1 MLDQY
6 FSRRCVLNRLRAGLF
21 GPYLET
27 LVDSLDQQGYSHS
40 SICTCLYASDKFG
53 QWMSRQGYSAG
64 DVTPV
69 LVQRYVD
76 ELRRTHH
83 GTARPKAGRSL
94 NHLVRLLRQEG
105 LVRELPGRPD
115 TEVEQWLVRYDTHL
129 KCLVGAAANTRD
141 RYETIVRR
149 FLTNQFGAGRVCW
162 KTLTAEHVSDFVRQ
176 DASARSGLG
185 RKQPGVAVR
194 SLLRFLVFCGE
205 IESGLDAAIPKVPR
219 WQHATLP
226 RHLTDDQV
234 ASLLASCD
242 SATAT
247 GQRDRAVLLL
257 LARLGL
263 RAGELA
269 QLRLEDIDWHGGHL
283 VVRASK
289 TYRERCLPLTQE
301 LGDALVVYLREARP
315 ASTHREVFLS
325 AHPPFAPLSGPSS
338 VSWLVRRACRRAGF
352 PAELQVS
359 AHALRHSA
367 ATRMVCQGASF
378 KAVADVLGHQ
388 SLQTTGLYAKLDLA
402 TLAQVALPW
411 PGAQS

>member
-1 MLDQY
+1 MLDHY
-6 FSRRCVLNRLRAGLF
+6 FSRRCVLSRLRAGLF
-21 GPYLET
+21 GPYLEP
-27 LVDSLDQQGYSHS
+27 LVDSLDQQGYSRS

-53 QWMSRQGYSAG
+53 RWMSRQGHGAG

-76 ELRRTHH
+76 ELKRTR
-83 GTARPKAGRSL
+83 GTARPKGGRSL
-94 NHLVRLLRQEG
+94 NHLVNVLRQEG
-105 LVRELPGRPD
+105 LVRELPKQQE
-115 TEVEQWLVRYDTHL
+115 TEVEQWMVRYDTHL
-129 KCLVGAAANTRD
+129 ERVVGAAANTRD

-149 FLTNQFGAGRVCW
+149 FLVDHFGTGPVCW
-162 KTLTAEHVSDFVRQ
+162 QTLTAKHVSDFVRQ
-176 DASARSGLG
+176 DAIARRRLG

-226 RHLTDDQV
+226 RHLTADQV
-234 ASLLASCD
+234 ASLLASCN
-242 SATAT
+242 SATST
-247 GQRDRAVLLL
+247 GQRDRAALLL

-263 RAGELA
+263 RAGELV

-283 VVRASK
+283 RVRASK

-301 LGDALVVYLREARP
+301 LGDALVAYLREGRP
-315 ASTHREVFLS
+315 GSTHREVFLS

-352 PAELQVS
+352 PSELQVG

-367 ATRMVCQGASF
+367 ATQMVCQGASF

-402 TLAQVALPW
+402 TLEQVALPW